1 MTVLPGEASPERLA
15 AFAKAAGARF
25 GRDPIEFG
33 AKLSLIWIVGAV
45 ERLVGLGVC
54 GVINLV
60 AIDGMDLW
68 DEIDELRYLLLPP
81 NIINLAIG
89 AFANAT
95 SPPAI
100 KDGIAK
106 VLSLYYFDE
115 DRERL
120 TRASLEEIY
129 NTSR

>member
-1 MTVLPGEASPERLA
+1 MTVLPGEASPERLV
-15 AFAKAAGARF
+15 AFAEAAGSRF

-33 AKLSLIWIVGAV
+33 AKLSLVWIVGAV

-54 GVINLV
+54 GVVNLV

-81 NIINLAIG
+81 DIIRLAIRS
-89 AFANAT
+89 FVNVT
-95 SPPAI
+95 TPPAI
-100 KDGIAK
+100 KDGITEM
-106 VLSLYYFDE
+106 LSLYYFDD